1 MSGVVKYY
9 GCVKLLV
16 QFWDKMYPFPINWI
30 GKILEKL
37 VYILYRNS
45 EIWAISES
53 TKKDILKINQNL
65 QIKVIP
71 LGIDIS
77 KPAPV
82 KKFSFPSA
90 LFVARLVRMKGI
102 ESALTAAKSISTN
115 FPNFK
120 LFVVGDGDAN
130 YIEELK
136 KYVTLNGLQR
146 NVEFLGKISNKQRNT
161 LYSKCHFLIH
171 PSFKEGFGLTVLEA
185 AASGTPTIAR
195 SGSSMNE
202 LIKHGVNGLLFDH
215 DDQISQFFI
224 KYYGSQTYKKLVK
237 SSIVLS
243 KKYDWSLILNNS
255 SRITKI

>member
-1 MSGVVKYY
+1 
-9 GCVKLLV
+9 
-16 QFWDKMYPFPINWI
+16 
-30 GKILEKL
+30 
-37 VYILYRNS
+37 
-45 EIWAISES
+45 
-53 TKKDILKINQNL
+53 
-65 QIKVIP
+65 
-71 LGIDIS
+71 
-77 KPAPV
+77 
-82 KKFSFPSA
+82 
-90 LFVARLVRMKGI
+90 MKGI

-215 DDQISQFFI
+215 DDQISQF
-224 KYYGSQTYKKLVK
+224 L
-237 SSIVLS
+237 
-243 KKYDWSLILNNS
+243 LNIMDHKHIRNLLNLQLFLA
-255 SRITKI
+255 KI